1 MSQRTLLVGIGSEV
15 ALNAPTTLDNAT
27 VIRVWNS
34 HATDTQTVSVAK
46 STTSG
51 YASTATVSMP
61 AGRIEFFE
69 KGPYDQ
75 ISASDATVKG
85 FKVGF
90 AG

>member
-1 MSQRTLLVGIGSEV
+1 MSRTLLVGTGTEV
-15 ALNAPTTLDNAT
+15 GLNVTTTLSNAT

-46 STTSG
+46 STTTG
-51 YASTATVSMP
+51 YANTATVSMP

-69 KGPYDQ
+69 KGPNDQ
-75 ISASDATVKG
+75 ISASDSSVKG

-90 AG
+90 TG